1 VPPPVKHAPPV
12 YRPWLGISFMCV
24 ACALFPIQNAFV
36 KQLTGIYP
44 FQEVVWFRLSVHL
57 VLMCVVFLPRR
68 GLALL
73 RSRVPVQQLVC
84 SAGLLGST
92 LFFFSS
98 AKYVGV
104 TEAIAIS
111 FIAPLAVT
119 FLAWPLLGERITFL
133 RLASVVIGFVG
144 VMIVIR
150 PGSSV
155 FQWASLMMLGSAICY
170 ALYQI
175 VVRRVATV
183 DSPATTAFY
192 CALGC
197 TIATSFLVP
206 FHWKTPDNWRDVM
219 MMMSLGISGGFG
231 HYCVARA
238 FSYAPAN
245 LIAPLNYTQMI
256 GSVVVGYLMFAEI
269 PDFYTWAGS
278 TVIIAAGLL
287 VGWAGRKKR

>member
-1 VPPPVKHAPPV
+1 VTERQN
-12 YRPWLGISFMCV
+12 RPWLGILFMCI
-24 ACALFPIQNAFV
+24 ACALFPVQNAFV
-36 KQLTGIYP
+36 KLLTGIYP
-44 FQEVVWFRLSVHL
+44 FQQVVWIRLAVHL
-57 VLMCVVFLPRR
+57 ALMCVVFLPRN
-68 GLALL
+68 GLGLL
-73 RSRVPVQQLVC
+73 RTRSPVQQVIC

-111 FIAPLAVT
+111 FVSPLAVT
-119 FLAWPLLGERITFL
+119 FLAWPLLGERITFV
-133 RLASVVIGFVG
+133 RLASVVIGFAG

-155 FQWASLMMLGSAICY
+155 FQWASLMMLASAIFY
-170 ALYQI
+170 AVYQI
-175 VVRRVATV
+175 VVRRVSAV

-197 TIATSFLVP
+197 TLATSFLVP
-206 FHWKTPDNWRDVM
+206 GHWKDPANWRDLAM
-219 MMMSLGISGGFG
+219 MVSLGISGGFG

-256 GSVVVGYLMFAEI
+256 GSVAIGYLMFAEI
-269 PDFYTWAGS
+269 PDVYTWLGS
-278 TVIIAAGLL
+278 GVIIAAGLL
-287 VGWAGRKKR
+287 VGWQSRQKDKRKTG